1 MLHRLPFPRY
11 VFPVTLFALTCAAL
25 VVLVAP
31 TNAQAAALGDASV
44 RSTLGQRLD
53 VEVDIAALSPAE
65 AASVSVKLA
74 PPEAES
80 SAGIDLGGLQ
90 RSLRLAVE
98 KKEGRYQARITSDLA
113 INEPFMHLL
122 IELSANGVRTIR
134 QYVLLIDPPELFNP
148 PSGVANT
155 AVAQVEQA
163 PVKAASTRSDQVDDT
178 AARQHS
184 VKRGETLRTI
194 AQQLQIDGVELEQLM
209 VALIDSNPDAFAG
222 NNMHRLR
229 RGSLLT
235 VPSPGVIR
243 AVEPDQ
249 ARHVLRTHTKDFAR
263 YQRQLA
269 EHSALRPSSKSAAPT
284 DTVKPA
290 TTQSSGGSV
299 TVKMTDAGPTPKSQD
314 KLTLS
319 PPADQQRGARASDT
333 AKATDAVVTDK
344 ALADANARIATL
356 EKNISE
362 MQSLLE
368 TKNRVLSGSQ
378 PPTASDATSIQ
389 NLPTPS
395 VEGAAEKSGAN
406 PPVVPSAAPHSAPT
420 SKQVP
425 KQVPTQ
431 VPKPATLPG
440 AVADQEVSLPQIDP
454 WVGAIAAG
462 GLLTFAILWRLQRRN
477 HNRADGAA
485 AAPVEPTLAQ
495 TMMAGAGGQQIDT
508 AHSVFHSNFVPSL
521 SQIDTHEVDAVAE
534 ADVYI
539 AYGRDEQA
547 EEILRDA
554 LRLHPERHTLRVK
567 LLEIYAA
574 RKDRQRF
581 NTLAAELHVLTQG
594 QGPDWARAALLG
606 QSLEPL
612 DALYHAS
619 TSAAPVQASASIIRS
634 SPMSAP
640 LSDSSVG
647 DRNIIHPPETTSPHV
662 IDFNLLPITQT
673 ERSLDP
679 SKSAAG
685 DRPTTLGPMTQSAA
699 SSSMLNTKL

>member
-1 MLHRLPFPRY
+1 
-11 VFPVTLFALTCAAL
+11 
-25 VVLVAP
+25 
-31 TNAQAAALGDASV
+31 
-44 RSTLGQRLD
+44 
-53 VEVDIAALSPAE
+53 
-65 AASVSVKLA
+65 
-74 PPEAES
+74 
-80 SAGIDLGGLQ
+80 
-90 RSLRLAVE
+90 
-98 KKEGRYQARITSDLA
+98 
-113 INEPFMHLL
+113 
-122 IELSANGVRTIR
+122 
-134 QYVLLIDPPELFNP
+134 
-148 PSGVANT
+148 
-155 AVAQVEQA
+155 
-163 PVKAASTRSDQVDDT
+163 
-178 AARQHS
+178 
-184 VKRGETLRTI
+184 
-194 AQQLQIDGVELEQLM
+194 
-209 VALIDSNPDAFAG
+209 G

-235 VPSPGVIR
+235 VPSPEVIR

-249 ARHVLRTHTKDFAR
+249 ARQVLRTHTKDFAR

-319 PPADQQRGARASDT
+319 PPADKRRGALASDT
-333 AKATDAVVTDK
+333 AKAIDAVVTDK

-368 TKNRVLSGSQ
+368 TKNRALSGSQ
-378 PPTASDATSIQ
+378 PPTASDATSAE

-420 SKQVP
+420 SK
-425 KQVPTQ
+425 Q

-462 GLLTFAILWRLQRRN
+462 GLLTFAILWRRQRRN

-495 TMMAGAGGQQIDT
+495 TMMAGAVGQQIDT

-619 TSAAPVQASASIIRS
+619 TSAAPVHASASITRS

-647 DRNIIHPPETTSPHV
+647 DRNIIHPPETATPHV
-662 IDFNLLPITQT
+662 IDFNLSPITQT

-699 SSSMLNTKL
+699 SSSMLNTKLELALACREIGDHAGARELLTEVANARDPELAQRAQSLLLQLA